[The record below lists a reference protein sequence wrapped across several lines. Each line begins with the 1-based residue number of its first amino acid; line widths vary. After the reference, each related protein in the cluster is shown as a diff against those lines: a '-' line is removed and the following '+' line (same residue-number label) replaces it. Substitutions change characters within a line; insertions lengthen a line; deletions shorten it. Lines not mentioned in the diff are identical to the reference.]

1 MATLEANANC
11 RADLAFRVVKTVVC
25 IHLTHTM
32 LPLLEAMEA
41 LLPPFNAAGQSPVA
55 MAHQR
60 ALSQALH
67 TSMMKMIKAQQA
79 EQLVH
84 AG

>member
-1 MATLEANANC
+1 
-11 RADLAFRVVKTVVC
+11 
-25 IHLTHTM
+25 M